1 MINVKIVAV
10 GNLKEQY
17 LKDACGEYIKRL
29 KRYCNISVKELN
41 ESKLSDKASPKDIQK
56 ALETEGKAILR
67 ECRGYLIAMCIE
79 GKQLSSVDFSNK
91 LMSAATAGGSSGPFV
106 IGSSCGISDE
116 VKRTAD
122 LKLSMSEMTFPHQL
136 ARVMLTE
143 QIYRAFQI
151 ASNGK
156 YHK

>member
-67 ECRGYLIAMCIE
+67 ECRGYLIAMCI
-79 GKQLSSVDFSNK
+79 
-91 LMSAATAGGSSGPFV
+91 PFV

>member
-56 ALETEGKAILR
+56 
-67 ECRGYLIAMCIE
+67 
-79 GKQLSSVDFSNK
+79 
-91 LMSAATAGGSSGPFV
+91 SAGNGRKSYTQRMPR
-106 IGSSCGISDE
+106 ISDSH
-116 VKRTAD
+116 VHRGKT
-122 LKLSMSEMTFPHQL
+122 
-136 ARVMLTE
+136 
-143 QIYRAFQI
+143 AFQR
-151 ASNGK
+151 
-156 YHK
+156 

>member
-79 GKQLSSVDFSNK
+79 GKQLSSVDF
-91 LMSAATAGGSSGPFV
+91 
-106 IGSSCGISDE
+106 
-116 VKRTAD
+116 
-122 LKLSMSEMTFPHQL
+122 
-136 ARVMLTE
+136 
-143 QIYRAFQI
+143 
-151 ASNGK
+151 
-156 YHK
+156 

>member
-1 MINVKIVAV
+1 MSLLNS
-10 GNLKEQY
+10 E
-17 LKDACGEYIKRL
+17 RL

-79 GKQLSSVDFSNK
+79 GKQLSSVDFSDK
-91 LMSAATAGGSSGPFV
+91 LMSAAAAGGSSVTFV